1 MINSVGGALSVSTM
15 AAQAQPRYRINIGA
29 NITNLLNRPQYSG
42 FSGIITSPYFLQAT
56 SANGQR
62 RITFNANLSF

>member
-1 MINSVGGALSVSTM
+1 MINSVGRALSVSTM

-42 FSGIITSPYFLQAT
+42 FSGIITSPYFLQP
-56 SANGQR
+56 R
-62 RITFNANLSF
+62 RPTGSGASRSTPI